1 LRTCTPDLL
10 HLRCADSGWILV
22 NLESE
27 CGLPKTS
34 AVAGAPRDRLKL
46 DVKFLRMSG
55 RYGVISSYGVLSM
68 MACGPARP
76 VPAAPAPPPPRPAVR
91 LTVIP
96 ADSDAFPRA
105 ARAVS
110 ASLASAQIAGVDTTA
125 VSRVSLE
132 VVQLSIECVDPTDAC
147 YRAIGKSMSANRL
160 LFARIDPGVTRR
172 ELRVSV
178 TLYDVDAGTA
188 TRTAAKLFPTED
200 QAVAGAAALVLEAT
214 R

>member
-1 LRTCTPDLL
+1 ML
-10 HLRCADSGWILV
+10 DS
-22 NLESE
+22 E
-27 CGLPKTS
+27 S
-34 AVAGAPRDRLKL
+34 AVDTNIGAVVSAQHDRLKL
-46 DVKFLRMSG
+46 VVKFLRMSG

-76 VPAAPAPPPPRPAVR
+76 VPAAPTPPPPRAAVR

-110 ASLASAQIAGVDTTA
+110 ASLSSAQISGVDAT

-132 VVQLSIECVDPTDAC
+132 VVQLSIECVDPTDTC
-147 YRAIGKSMSANRL
+147 YQAIGKSMAANRL
-160 LFARIDPGVTRR
+160 LFARIDPGAARHQ
-172 ELRVSV
+172 LRVTV
-178 TLYDVDAGTA
+178 TLYDVDAGSA
-188 TRTAAKLFPTED
+188 KRTAVTLFPPED
-200 QAVAGAAALVLEAT
+200 QAVAGVAALVSEAT